1 MNQSYIKKISVYFF
15 AATLLLSINSCDMS
29 SSSNS
34 SKSSTAVST
43 DVGTAGSLA
52 RFTIVG
58 DFLYVVGYNNLQQYD
73 ISSAPEM
80 NFVRTISLSTG
91 VETIFSRGSNIFIGS
106 QTGMFIYEMS
116 TDGNLSY
123 VSEYEHIVSCAPVV
137 ADADYAYVTLRSGT
151 ECGVFSDINQLQVIS
166 LANIENPNMIA
177 SYQMDYPKG
186 LGITNETLFV
196 CDGTDLKV
204 FDANDRT
211 DLQLIT
217 TLEDLHPNDIIPL
230 GDRAL
235 VVSSDN
241 LYQIDYSDL
250 SNINILSKIS
260 LD

>member
-1 MNQSYIKKISVYFF
+1 MNQSYIKKISTYFF

-29 SSSNS
+29 P
-34 SKSSTAVST
+34 SSTATKSGAVST

-73 ISSAPEM
+73 ISVPTEM
-80 NFVRTISLSTG
+80 NFVRTITLGTG
-91 VETIFSRGSNIFIGS
+91 VETIFSKGSNIFIGT
-106 QTGMFIYEMS
+106 QTGMFIYAMS

-123 VSEYEHIVSCAPVV
+123 VSEYEHIVSCDPVV
-137 ADADYAYVTLRSGT
+137 ADDDFAYVTLRSGT
-151 ECGVFSDINQLQVIS
+151 ECGVFSDINQLQILS
-166 LANIENPNMIA
+166 LEDIENPTMVA
-177 SYQMDYPKG
+177 SYEMSYPKG

-204 FDANDRT
+204 FDANNRT
-211 DLQLIT
+211 DLQLMT
-217 TLEDLHPNDIIPL
+217 TLEDLHPNDVIPL
-230 GDRAL
+230 GDKAL
-235 VVSSDN
+235 VISPDN

-260 LD
+260 ID